1 MFARILMVPAS
12 VALAVLA
19 LGGCSDFGGQGSTDV
34 AVAAGSSK
42 AFGALP
48 EVTLTDARGR
58 EVGTA
63 RMKGS
68 AWALVPL
75 SRPLRNST
83 RKLVNTLGDV
93 SIAMEGTD
101 LRLVCVSTDPLTD
114 TPEALAEYAN
124 QSGIDNDTWMLWTG
138 SEADTF
144 QLLAG
149 AYGPTLEGW
158 DAERMGDFMKRAFES
173 RAVVID
179 PEGRVRGAY
188 DLFDEG
194 GPTALLERLRAVARE

>member
-1 MFARILMVPAS
+1 MFARIS
-12 VALAVLA
+12 RALGGAWLLA
-19 LGGCSDFGGQGSTDV
+19 LGACSFIGGEGAVDV
-34 AVAAGSSK
+34 AVPAGSSK
-42 AFGALP
+42 AFGVLP

-75 SRPLRNST
+75 SRPLRNQT
-83 RKLVNTLGDV
+83 RKLVNTLGEV

-101 LRLVCVSTDPLTD
+101 LRLVCVSTDPLKD

-124 QSGIDNDTWMLWTG
+124 GNGIDNDTWMLWTG

-149 AYGPTLEGW
+149 AYGPALVGW
-158 DAERMGDFMKRAFES
+158 DSEQMGDFMKRAFES
-173 RAVVID
+173 RAIVID

-188 DLFDEG
+188 DLFEED
-194 GPTALLERLRAVARE
+194 GPAALLERLRAVARE

>member
-1 MFARILMVPAS
+1 MFAHIR
-12 VALAVLA
+12 VALAGAWLLA
-19 LGGCSDFGGQGSTDV
+19 LGACSFIGGEGTLDV
-34 AVAAGSSK
+34 AVPAGSSK
-42 AFGALP
+42 SFGALP
-48 EVTLTDARGR
+48 EVILTDARGR

-75 SRPLRNST
+75 SRPLRNQT
-83 RKLVNTLGDV
+83 RKLVNTLGDL

-101 LRLVCVSTDPLTD
+101 LRLVCVSTDPLND
-114 TPEALAEYAN
+114 TPGELAEYAN
-124 QSGIDNDTWMLWTG
+124 GKGIDNDTWMLWTG

-149 AYGPTLEGW
+149 AYGPALEGW
-158 DAERMGDFMKRAFES
+158 DSEQMGDFMKRAFES

-188 DLFDEG
+188 ELFDEG
-194 GPTALLERLRAVARE
+194 GPEALLERLRAVARE

>member
-1 MFARILMVPAS
+1 MLHRPLVM
-12 VALAVLA
+12 LLLLA
-19 LGGCSDFGGQGSTDV
+19 LGGCSYVGGADGGDV
-34 AVAAGSSK
+34 AVPASSSK
-42 AFGALP
+42 VFGTLP

-83 RKLVNTLGDV
+83 RKLVNTLGEV
-93 SIAMEGTD
+93 SIAMQGTD
-101 LRLVCVSTDPLTD
+101 LRLVCVSTDPLND
-114 TPEALAEYAN
+114 TPEELAEYAN
-124 QSGIDNDTWMLWTG
+124 RNGIDNDTWMLWTG

-149 AYGPTLEGW
+149 AYGPTLAGW

-179 PEGRVRGAY
+179 ADGRVRGAY
-188 DLFDEG
+188 DLFAEG
-194 GPTALLERLRAVARE
+194 GPAALLERLRAVARE